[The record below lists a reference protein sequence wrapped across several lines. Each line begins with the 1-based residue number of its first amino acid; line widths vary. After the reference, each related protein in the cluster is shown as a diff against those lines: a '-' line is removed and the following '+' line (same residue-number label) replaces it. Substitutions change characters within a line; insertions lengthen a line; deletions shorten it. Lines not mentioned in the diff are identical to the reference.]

1 MGIPGKTFLPDG
13 VRKVSVNH
21 TDLPSIARRGRAA
34 AVFRQKQRRFPSR
47 PTRDPGSFMAAKAK
61 DADVEED
68 EKPEEEG
75 EQSASKS
82 KFSFIPKLKLPS
94 LKWMIVGGAGL
105 LVLIAGGGGAYYF
118 LKGSSHKEPQVA
130 TKPATFVDLPDVL
143 VNLSN
148 SGGDRTQYLKVKIVL
163 ELPDSSLVPQIQPL
177 MPRVMDAFQT
187 YLRELR
193 PTDLDGSAGL
203 YRLKEELTRRVN
215 AAVAPNHVT
224 AVLFK
229 EIVVQ

>member
-1 MGIPGKTFLPDG
+1 
-13 VRKVSVNH
+13 
-21 TDLPSIARRGRAA
+21 
-34 AVFRQKQRRFPSR
+34 
-47 PTRDPGSFMAAKAK
+47 MAAKAK
-61 DADVEED
+61 EADVEED
-68 EKPEEEG
+68 EKPEDEN
-75 EQSASKS
+75 EQPASKS
-82 KFSFIPKLKLPS
+82 KFKFIPKLKLPP
-94 LKWMIVGGAGL
+94 LKWMIIGG
-105 LVLIAGGGGAYYF
+105 GGGGAYYF
-118 LKGSSHKEPQVA
+118 FKGSGHKEPQVA
-130 TKPATFVDLPDVL
+130 AKPATFVDLPDVL
-143 VNLSN
+143 VNLSS